1 MVVIMDNIIKKKLI
15 NIIKKQMLLNQEEML
30 EDDDLD
36 LVNDL
41 NMDSIGLIS
50 VIVEIESQ
58 FDIVFS
64 DEDLTIDKI
73 KSMKWLIAKVEE
85 LCDGKNEGNQYTK

>member
-1 MVVIMDNIIKKKLI
+1 MDNIIKKKLI